1 MNSVIRPIRTRED
14 HRAVLEEI
22 ESLMDTPADPSASDR
37 LEILTVLVQDYER
50 KHHRLPAPDP
60 IDLLDFAMQ
69 AQGRNQ
75 ADLAKLLGSRSRAS
89 EVLNR
94 RRLLS
99 KEMVEKIASA
109 WSLPPN
115 LLAEPYQIRGRLRRA
130 VLRGSVIALAVVAAT
145 MGSIGGVFWH
155 YGRDLPDS
163 ASLAAYSGSGLDGLS
178 IIEVGRNNYSF
189 VPLADIPPHVLKAFL
204 AAEDQN
210 YYTHGGYDLLAII
223 RATLFAVPDSAAG
236 RQISGASTIT
246 QQLAKNVLLSDDGPN
261 LRRKIRELIL
271 AHRLEQSLSKERIL
285 ELYLNV
291 IYFGGDAWGLEA
303 ASQFYFQKRPA
314 DLSIAEAAYLAALPK
329 APNFYRI
336 DEPTNSER
344 ALARRNWVLTRMA
357 SDGLITTTAA
367 RFAQSEPLVYSV
379 SR

>member
-1 MNSVIRPIRTRED
+1 MNSVIRPIRTDDD
-14 HRAVLEEI
+14 HHNALKEI
-22 ESLMDTPADPSASDR
+22 ESLLDSPADSAASDR
-37 LEILTVLVQDYER
+37 LEILTVLAQDYER
-50 KHHRLPAPDP
+50 KHHRLPEPDP
-60 IDLLDFAMQ
+60 VDLLGFAMQ

-75 ADLAKLLGSRSRAS
+75 ADLARLLGSRSRAS

-99 KEMVEKIASA
+99 KDMIEKIASA
-109 WSLPPN
+109 WSLPPS
-115 LLAEPYQIRGRLRRA
+115 LLSAPYQIHGRLKRA
-130 VLRGSVIALAVVAAT
+130 ALRGSAVALAVVVA
-145 MGSIGGVFWH
+145 MIGSIGGMLWH
-155 YGRDLPDS
+155 YGKNLPDA
-163 ASLAAYSGSGLDGLS
+163 ASLAAYSGSGLDG
-178 IIEVGRNNYSF
+178 IPIVRAGQENHSF
-189 VPLADIPPHVLKAFL
+189 VPLPDIPPHVIKAFL

-210 YYTHGGYDLLAII
+210 YYTHGGYDPFAIV
-223 RATLFAVPDSAAG
+223 RASFNALPDRASG

-246 QQLAKNVLLSDDGPN
+246 QQLAKNVLLSDEGPT

-303 ASQFYFQKRPA
+303 ASRFYFQKQPTS
-314 DLSIAEAAYLAALPK
+314 LSISEAAYLAALPK

-336 DEPTNSER
+336 DEPNNTER

-367 RFAQSEPLVYSV
+367 RFAQSDPLVYPV

>member
-1 MNSVIRPIRTRED
+1 MNSVIRPIRTHD
-14 HRAVLEEI
+14 DLHAVLEEI
-22 ESLMDTPADPSASDR
+22 ERLLDSSADSSVSDR

-60 IDLLDFAMQ
+60 VDLLGFAMQ
-69 AQGRNQ
+69 AQGRSQ

-99 KEMVEKIASA
+99 KDMIEKIASA
-109 WSLPPN
+109 WSLPPS
-115 LLAEPYQIRGRLRRA
+115 LLAAPYQIGSRVKRAALR
-130 VLRGSVIALAVVAAT
+130 VGGIALAVVVAT

-155 YGRDLPDS
+155 YGKSLPD
-163 ASLAAYSGSGLDGLS
+163 ATSLVAYSGSGLDGLS
-178 IIEVGRNNYSF
+178 IVEAGRENYSF
-189 VPLADIPPHVLKAFL
+189 VPLADIPPHVIMAFL

-210 YYTHGGYDLLAII
+210 YYTHGGYDPYAIV
-223 RATLFAVPDSAAG
+223 RASLFALPDDASG

-246 QQLAKNVLLSDDGPN
+246 QQLAKNVLLSEDGPT

-271 AHRLEQSLSKERIL
+271 AHRLEQSLNKERIL

-291 IYFGGDAWGLEA
+291 IYFGGDAWGLDA
-303 ASQFYFQKRPA
+303 ASQFYFHKRPA
-314 DLSIAEAAYLAALPK
+314 DLAVAEAAYLAALPK

-336 DEPTNSER
+336 DEPDNIER

-357 SDGLITTTAA
+357 SDGLITMTAA
-367 RFAQSEPLVYSV
+367 RFAQAEPLVYSV